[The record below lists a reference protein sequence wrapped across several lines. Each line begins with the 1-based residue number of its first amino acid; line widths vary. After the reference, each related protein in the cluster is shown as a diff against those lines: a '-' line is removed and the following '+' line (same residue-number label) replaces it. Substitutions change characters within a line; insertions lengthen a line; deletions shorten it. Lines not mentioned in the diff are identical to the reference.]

1 MSGRDLFKIIKVV
14 INFFVFIVRPFP
26 KCIKKFLYEICSII
40 PTNIGVFLR
49 YIILKSQAASVGDN
63 VYIAR
68 YVIIKNPEKLI
79 IGSNVSI
86 HEFCYIDAEG
96 GITIGDDVS
105 IAHNSSFISF
115 EHTWEDL
122 NTTIKYN
129 KLTLDK
135 IFIGSDVWIG
145 CGVRILAGVKVS
157 NRSVVGAGSVLNK
170 QYPSN
175 VVIVGTPGRVI
186 KEI

>member
-1 MSGRDLFKIIKVV
+1 MRGRDLFKIFKVV
-14 INFFVFIVRPFP
+14 IKFFVFIVRPLP
-26 KCIKKFLYEICSII
+26 KCIKKFLYELCSII
-40 PTNIGVFLR
+40 PTNFGVLLR

-115 EHTWEDL
+115 EHTWEDS

-145 CGVRILAGVKVS
+145 CDVRILAGVKVS

-170 QYPSN
+170 KYPSN
-175 VVIVGTPGRVI
+175 VVIVGTPGRII